1 MECGEPSPLSHV
13 GGLCFVAKVL
23 RGVASDDEHGKPS
36 AIATLQYARSKPLLC
51 CYNGVTKTTT
61 ATARQKKQQQQQQ
74 KKKKKKKKKQQ
85 KKKQKKKK
93 RHRYAI

>member
-1 MECGEPSPLSHV
+1 VRRALAALTRRGS
-13 GGLCFVAKVL
+13 CFVAKAL

-36 AIATLQYARSKPLLC
+36 AIAALQYARSKTLLC

-61 ATARQKKQQQQQQ
+61 ATAQQKQKQQQQ
-74 KKKKKKKKKQQ
+74 KKKKKKKQ
-85 KKKQKKKK
+85 KKKQKKKKKK